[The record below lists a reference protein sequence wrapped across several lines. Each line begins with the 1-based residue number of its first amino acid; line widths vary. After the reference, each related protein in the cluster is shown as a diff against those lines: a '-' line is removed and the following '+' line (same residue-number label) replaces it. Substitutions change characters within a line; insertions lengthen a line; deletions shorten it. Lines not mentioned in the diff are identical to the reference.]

1 MYHSRRNRMSWSFA
15 KIGSIFAI
23 GSMWNARSHA
33 AYQGYSHFSGIETTS
48 RL

>member
-1 MYHSRRNRMSWSFA
+1 MSCSLA
-15 KIGSIFAI
+15 KAGSTSQN

-33 AYQGYSHFSGIETTS
+33 AYQGYSQLSGIDRTS